1 MNKSTADWT
10 SNHKIASMESRRDT
24 DPGVVFYNS
33 CLDWARG
40 LMRMSKAVNGGPS
53 AEYRALRIALNKKC
67 VEVGLIRDPSSATKK
82 LVVPEAQP
90 RSRGG
95 DGGYVDAG
103 GFVLDAEDVLPSH
116 IVAFGV

>member
-1 MNKSTADWT
+1 
-10 SNHKIASMESRRDT
+10 
-24 DPGVVFYNS
+24 
-33 CLDWARG
+33 
-40 LMRMSKAVNGGPS
+40 MRMSKAVNGGPS
-53 AEYRALRIALNKKC
+53 AEYRALRIALNKRC

-82 LVVPEAQP
+82 LVVPEVQP
-90 RSRGG
+90 RSGCG